1 MGLDIRLP
9 MGLLF
14 LITGALM
21 AGYGAITYGSA
32 IYARSMGI
40 DVNLVW
46 GLVLFAFGL
55 GMFLLGRRKQ
65 KRMAEEIEKHSFKL
79 PGAKSK
85 HG

>member
-14 LITGALM
+14 LITGGLM
-21 AGYGAITYGSA
+21 AGYGAITHGSA
-32 IYARSMGI
+32 IYARSMGVDI
-40 DVNLVW
+40 NLGW

-55 GMFLLGRRKQ
+55 VMFLLGRRAQ
-65 KRMAEEIEKHSFKL
+65 MRMAREIEKQSFKL